1 MEGVP
6 REVGAILVFLR
17 ELFRLRAVQVLP
29 RLAVQQTEGNGSSA
43 ERPPER
49 RGFSEDARFLAK
61 GVVCEFFFP
70 DRCPVAHDPLHART
84 HTALPWLPN
93 VFFLVFVLG
102 FCFGGPCAVFFSVR
116 FSVSCGVV

>member
-17 ELFRLRAVQVLP
+17 ELFRLRAVQVLT
-29 RLAVQQTEGNGSSA
+29 RLAVQQTEGNGITA

-61 GVVCEFFFP
+61 VVVCEFKNP

-93 VFFLVFVLG
+93 ALYRVDEHG
-102 FCFGGPCAVFFSVR
+102 FCQGGPRAENN
-116 FSVSCGVV
+116 